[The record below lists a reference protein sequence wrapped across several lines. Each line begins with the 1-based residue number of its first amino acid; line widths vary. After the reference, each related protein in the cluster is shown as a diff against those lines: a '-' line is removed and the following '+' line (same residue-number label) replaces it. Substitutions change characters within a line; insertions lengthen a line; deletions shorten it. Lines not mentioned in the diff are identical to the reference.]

1 MVEIF
6 STVLGTVF
14 FTVVVF
20 VAGALIG
27 APLWSWMKTKMPWS
41 S

>member
-1 MVEIF
+1 MNAII
-6 STVLGTVF
+6 SGGLGTVF
-14 FTVVVF
+14 FAIVVF

-27 APLWSWMKTKMPWS
+27 APMWKWMKTKMPWS

>member
-1 MVEIF
+1 MNAII
-6 STVLGTVF
+6 SGGLGTVF

-27 APLWSWMKTKMPWS
+27 LSLIHI
-41 S
+41 